1 MDGKEVD
8 VSMEEDNSD
17 VEIEGEILKNNRSL
31 EGEERESGRSSF
43 ECYGPVNLGYVLYSY
58 QMAGVSAV

>member
-1 MDGKEVD
+1 
-8 VSMEEDNSD
+8 
-17 VEIEGEILKNNRSL
+17 L